1 MTILGRSVSS
11 QQDRVALAASILLVF
26 AFLLGGA
33 SRLHELRLA
42 VVELTALPLLVMA
55 IRFLLGRP
63 LPQGRF
69 AIGIAAA
76 IAAVPLVQ
84 LVPLPP
90 ALWTLLPSHAQS
102 ELALQVIGATP
113 GWLPLSLSPDRT
125 WASFLALLPP
135 IAMFLGIMAIRPDTV
150 LRVIQLTLLLT
161 AAAVLLGMGQI
172 LIGDQSLYLWATTD
186 AGNVVGFFANRNH
199 MATLCL
205 VSLPFAVTM
214 AGNAMRH
221 ADSRSRI
228 TVWVSLTFTIVV
240 IFAMAAIRSRTGLV
254 LLGPVLAA
262 SILAGWIAAGR
273 GRPGPAFLGMVGIT
287 AVAVV
292 ACAVLAINPILE
304 RFDATGAKEGR
315 FENWPLIAET
325 TNTYLPL
332 GSGLGSFDAVFR
344 SVEPLARLDPTFFN
358 QAHNDYLETWLETG
372 WLGAA
377 LIIAFLV
384 WYFRRSWAIWQTRS
398 APYWDAQR
406 AATIAIGVVLLH
418 SFVDYPLRT
427 ATIATVFAL
436 CCGLLETVYRRD
448 PRSSRRAEG

>member
-1 MTILGRSVSS
+1 MTSLGRLVSN
-11 QQDRVALAASILLVF
+11 QQDRVALAASVLLVF
-26 AFLLGGA
+26 SFVLGGA
-33 SRLHELRLA
+33 SRQHELRLA
-42 VVELTALPLLVMA
+42 MVELAALPLLVMA
-55 IRFLLGRP
+55 IWFLWGRA
-63 LPQGRF
+63 LPQGRL
-69 AIGIAAA
+69 ALGLAAA
-76 IAAVPLVQ
+76 IAALPLIQ
-84 LVPLPP
+84 LIPLPP
-90 ALWTLLPSHAQS
+90 AIWTLLPSHAQS
-102 ELALQVIGATP
+102 ELALQVIGASA

-125 WASFLALLPP
+125 WASFLALIPP
-135 IAMFLGIMAIRPDTV
+135 LAVFLGILAIRPDAG
-150 LRVIQLTLLLT
+150 LRLVQLMLLLT

-172 LIGDQSLYLWATTD
+172 LSGDRSLYLWATTD

-205 VSLPFAVTM
+205 VSLPFAITL
-214 AGNAMRH
+214 AGDAMRRND
-221 ADSRSRI
+221 ARSRI
-228 TVWVSLTFTIVV
+228 KVWVALTFTTVI

-254 LLGPVLAA
+254 LLGPVLAV

-273 GRPGPAFLGMVGIT
+273 GRPGPAFLSMVGIT

-304 RFDATGAKEGR
+304 RFDSTGAKEGR

-377 LIIAFLV
+377 LIITFLV
-384 WYFRRSWAIWQTRS
+384 WYFRRSWAIWKTRS
-398 APYWDAQR
+398 APYLDMQR

-427 ATIATVFAL
+427 ATVATVFAL

>member
-1 MTILGRSVSS
+1 MTILGRSSSS
-11 QQDRVALAASILLVF
+11 QQDRVALAASVLLVF

-33 SRLHELRLA
+33 SRQHELRLA
-42 VVELTALPLLVMA
+42 LVELVALPLLVMA
-55 IRFLLGRP
+55 TWFLWGRT

-69 AIGIAAA
+69 GLGIAAA
-76 IAAVPLVQ
+76 IVAVPLIQ

-90 ALWTLLPSHAQS
+90 ALWTRLPSHAQS

-113 GWLPLSLSPDRT
+113 AWVPLSLSPDRT

-135 IAMFLGIMAIRPDTV
+135 VAMFLGIMAIRPDTI
-150 LRVIQLTLLLT
+150 LRLVQLLVLLT

-172 LIGDQSLYLWATTD
+172 LTGDKSLYLWATTD
-186 AGNVVGFFANRNH
+186 AGNVVGFLANRNH

-205 VSLPFAVTM
+205 VSLPFAITM
-214 AGNAMRH
+214 AGHAMRH
-221 ADSRSRI
+221 NDARSRT
-228 TVWVSLTFTIVV
+228 TVWVALAFTTVI

-254 LLGPVLAA
+254 LLGPVLAV

-273 GRPGPAFLGMVGIT
+273 GRPKPVFMGLVGVTGI
-287 AVAVV
+287 ALV

-377 LIIAFLV
+377 IIIAFMV
-384 WYFRRSWAIWQTRS
+384 WFFRRSWAIWKTRS
-398 APYWDAQR
+398 APYWDTQR
-406 AATIAIGVVLLH
+406 AATIAIGVMLLH

-427 ATIATVFAL
+427 ATMATVFAL
-436 CCGLLETVYRRD
+436 CCGLLETVYNRN
-448 PRSSRRAEG
+448 PRSLRRTEG

>member
-1 MTILGRSVSS
+1 MKILGRSSSS
-11 QQDRVALAASILLVF
+11 QQDRVALAASVLLVF

-33 SRLHELRLA
+33 SRQHELRLA
-42 VVELTALPLLVMA
+42 VVELLALPVMVMA
-55 IRFLLGRP
+55 IGFLWGRA
-63 LPQGRF
+63 LPQGRLALMILAGIV
-69 AIGIAAA
+69 AI
-76 IAAVPLVQ
+76 PLVQ

-90 ALWTLLPSHAQS
+90 AIWTLLPSHAQS
-102 ELALQVIGATP
+102 ELALQVIGTDP

-135 IAMFLGIMAIRPDTV
+135 VAMFLGILALRPETSSRLV
-150 LRVIQLTLLLT
+150 QLLLLLT
-161 AAAVLLGMGQI
+161 ASAILLGMAQI
-172 LIGDQSLYLWATTD
+172 LIGDRSLYLWATTD

-205 VSLPFAVTM
+205 VSLPFAITL

-221 ADSRSRI
+221 DDARSRI
-228 TVWVSLTFTIVV
+228 TVWVALTFTIVV

-254 LLGPVLAA
+254 LLGPVLGA

-273 GRPGPAFLGMVGIT
+273 GRPRPVFLGMVGVT
-287 AVAVV
+287 AVALV

-304 RFDATGAKEGR
+304 RFDATGAREGR

-332 GSGLGSFDAVFR
+332 GSGLGSFDTVFR
-344 SVEPLARLDPTFFN
+344 SVEPLERLDPTFFN

-372 WLGAA
+372 WLGAI
-377 LIIAFLV
+377 LIIAFMV
-384 WYFRRSWAIWQTRS
+384 WYVRRSWAIWKTRS
-398 APYWDAQR
+398 APYWDMQR

-427 ATIATVFAL
+427 ATMATVFAL

-448 PRSSRRAEG
+448 PRSSRRSEA